1 MTTVT
6 MTTVILS
13 SKGQLTIPRDL
24 RDRLGLA
31 AGSRLQASVDPQG
44 RLVLMPAHH
53 EPEELFRNRPRVNR
67 VMNLDDMD
75 RAIAAAVDRADP

>member
-1 MTTVT
+1 MTS
-6 MTTVILS
+6 VILS
-13 SKGQLTIPRDL
+13 SKGQT
-24 RDRLGLA
+24 
-31 AGSRLQASVDPQG
+31 QASVDPQG